1 MNSLP
6 LLLILLLSACS
17 LTAPRTTGTYITSA
31 PSGANVLVVHSGE
44 IYDEIYS
51 YPQKYSYQGKIVSI
65 QGQTPLDLQVPKGA
79 ETEVI
84 VEMSGYKPVE
94 FNVNSKM
101 AAVYYDGE
109 NKACLA
115 DKYWSWS
122 WGGFIDKGIKIFRPK
137 IYDERCTQTRHNYH
151 IKLDL
156 ETSSEL

>member
-1 MNSLP
+1 MKAI
-6 LLLILLLSACS
+6 LLILLISACS
-17 LTAPRTTGTYITSA
+17 LTAPRTTGTYITSE
-31 PSGANVLVVHSGE
+31 PSGATVLVVHSEG
-44 IYDEIYS
+44 IYDEIYQYS
-51 YPQKYSYQGKIVSI
+51 QKYSYQGKIVSI

-84 VEMSGYKPVE
+84 VEISGYKPVE

-151 IKLDL
+151 IKL
-156 ETSSEL
+156 ES